1 MKTQRIDNRRRGKA
15 MPSPACTICLMTKA
29 LLGASGHLPTV
40 LGAVGLRL
48 FFHSHSIV
56 PGGLDV
62 QSSTTLLT
70 SGTEFVM
77 RVEMRARTS

>member
-1 MKTQRIDNRRRGKA
+1 MRTRGTTQVLGRANGTQTRR
-15 MPSPACTICLMTKA
+15 
-29 LLGASGHLPTV
+29 LPTAR
-40 LGAVGLRL
+40 GTSAVGLRP